1 MGQGFYFEAMLIT
14 YAVLEDRM
22 RSFLYHIGALRRA
35 NDKNLNVGKT
45 KGFLRALYFQSENNA
60 NKRLDINQFSAKVKL
75 IRATLAWAQQADF
88 MTDEPYP
95 TVLRSTYEQCLDME
109 QFLRILAE
117 MEAWSGYRNEII
129 HGLLNK
135 NYSSVNT
142 QLREQVEAGMG
153 YARFIDGQIK
163 LLKKKNTIRHT
174 MRIRD

>member
-1 MGQGFYFEAMLIT
+1 
-14 YAVLEDRM
+14 
-22 RSFLYHIGALRRA
+22 
-35 NDKNLNVGKT
+35 
-45 KGFLRALYFQSENNA
+45 
-60 NKRLDINQFSAKVKL
+60 
-75 IRATLAWAQQADF
+75 

-95 TVLRSTYEQCLDME
+95 AVLRSTYEQCLDME